1 MMRRRY
7 GASPLHLIGHLALF
21 GIVAYVML
29 QLIGMPGWVN
39 LLAWLL
45 AGALLHDLVLL
56 PAYSGVDGVLRR
68 VLGSRV
74 NFARVPLAISGL
86 LLFMFFPLILG
97 KGDGNLMF
105 NGARQP
111 QDYALA
117 WLLISAG
124 LLLAGAAAAV
134 RRRRAR

>member
-21 GIVAYVML
+21 GIVAYVLL

-39 LLAWLL
+39 LLVWLL
-45 AGALLHDLVLL
+45 AGALLLDLVLL
-56 PAYSGVDGVLRR
+56 PAYSAVDAVLRR

-74 NFARVPLAISGL
+74 NFVRVPLAISGL

-117 WLLISAG
+117 WLVISAG
-124 LLLAGAAAAV
+124 LLLAGAAAAA